1 MEKASIYIFDQDER
15 LRTIIGGKAPGAC
28 PFFDAEFKEQLN
40 GEISLRFT
48 VPADHEDAAHIV
60 EENLVVIRDTDGKY
74 RLFQIREIREDR
86 IAGTIEVT
94 CEDAAIAE
102 LNDEVIEGGYRPSHP
117 HEALHEALSAT
128 PGGSR
133 WKVGHVDTS
142 FPTGRS
148 TDFYYVSVMEAIT
161 RILETWDA
169 EVRFRVEIEGG
180 RITGRYVDLFVRRG
194 TDTGKRFEV
203 GKDITGIERTI
214 DTTEVK
220 TALYGRGK
228 GEETEDGGYGRRIT
242 FADLNGGKEWIE
254 DADATRRFGRPDPK
268 WGQGAVP
275 GIRPRFGV
283 YINEEIEDP
292 AELLEETKKKL
303 AELSQPKVTY
313 SLSVVDLSN
322 LAGFEHERVR
332 LGDTVRVID
341 RKFQPALEIEARVIE
356 ITHYLDEPHKT
367 QIVLGNFK
375 PTIADVTREIK
386 RELERK
392 ISKGDPI
399 NWLSDKMETL
409 ADELRATNGYIYMS
423 PQDGILVTDKPKE
436 ENPTSAIQIKGGIMA
451 IAKEYDAAKGD
462 FNWRTFGTGEGFTA
476 DLIGAGTLNADKVRV
491 RSEAIDREIEMYNGQ
506 IQAWYK
512 GNLTQVMSGHNL
524 LFFDHGLYHPGGEV
538 DKSEAGRIG
547 FSTASDG
554 LYRGVGVI
562 GRKDF
567 VTLGYYHKPD
577 TTGRFGFLFRTNLYA
592 NNKSHF
598 YTFLGDSSM
607 QEDGTIDYDTFRDMH
622 LFPDSR
628 GIYDDPIGYG
638 ITPGISIL
646 KGVHSGRRYGAVRV
660 FVGERGVDFGE
671 DDYAHFGVYKIHKD
685 DPNYAS
691 ETVFLVDPM
700 GEKIYLGPNMAYLDY
715 RLNSTDG
722 TAIRL
727 HAGPN
732 TYLYIGHGRSLFDFR
747 GNYSGESQIMMR
759 LIRSGQGAIL
769 QIRDPNSGTMK
780 QVFP

>member
-15 LRTIIGGKAPGAC
+15 LQAIIGGKAPGAC

-40 GEISLRFT
+40 GEISLKFT

-102 LNDEVIEGGYRPSHP
+102 LNDEVIEGGFRPSHP

-180 RITGRYVDLFVRRG
+180 RIAGRYVDLFVRRG
-194 TDTGKRFEV
+194 ADTGKRFEV
-203 GKDITGIERTI
+203 HKDITGIERTI

-254 DADATRRFGRPDPK
+254 DANATRRFGRPDPK

-313 SLSVVDLSN
+313 SLSVVDLST
-322 LAGFEHERVR
+322 LTGYEHEKVR

-423 PQDGILVTDKPKE
+423 PQDGLLVTDKPKE

-451 IAKEYDAAKGD
+451 IASEYDAAKGD
-462 FNWRTFGTGEGFTA
+462 FNWRTFGTGRGFTA
-476 DLIGAGTLNADKVRV
+476 DLIDAGTLNADKVRV

-512 GNLTQVMSGHNL
+512 GNLTQLMSAYYL
-524 LFFDHGLYHPGGEV
+524 LFYDHGLHHPGGEV
-538 DKSEAGRIG
+538 DKGEVGRIG
-547 FSTASDG
+547 FSVAADG
-554 LYRGVGVI
+554 AYRGI
-562 GRKDF
+562 GIIGKKDF
-567 VTLGYYHKPD
+567 ISLGYYHSPSENW
-577 TTGRFGFLFRTNLYA
+577 GFEYRSNINLN
-592 NNKSHF
+592 NNKLS
-598 YTFLGDSSM
+598 YYFLGKSSA
-607 QEDGTIDYDTFRDMH
+607 QGDGTIDRESFRDIH
-622 LFPDSR
+622 IYPDAR
-628 GIYDDPIGYG
+628 GFYDDPLGPG

-646 KGVHSGRRYGAVRV
+646 QGPRSGRHYGSVRV
-660 FVGERGVDFGE
+660 YIGERGYDFGSN
-671 DDYAHFGVYKIHKD
+671 DDVQFGVYKILKD
-685 DPNYAS
+685 DPNYVADPAF
-691 ETVFLVDPM
+691 VVDPM
-700 GEKIYLGPNMAYLDY
+700 GEKIYLGPHLAYLDY
-715 RLNSTDG
+715 KLNATDG

-727 HAGPN
+727 CAGD
-732 TYLYIGHGRSLFDFR
+732 TVYMYIGYGRSMYDFR
-747 GNYSGESQIMMR
+747 GDYDGTSQVMMR
-759 LIRSGQGAIL
+759 LIRSGNGAIL
-769 QIRDPNSGTMK
+769 QVRDPNTGSMR